1 MVEAVQLSRVRKKEG
16 GRGGQGMRAKERKE
30 KSFAGN
36 IQGVTSFCEI
46 RTFFHTIYKNKLKM
60 N

>member
-1 MVEAVQLSRVRKKEG
+1 MK
-16 GRGGQGMRAKERKE
+16 AKERKE

-36 IQGVTSFCEI
+36 IQGVTSCCEI
-46 RTFFHTIYKNKLKM
+46 RTFSHTIYKNKLKM

>member
-1 MVEAVQLSRVRKKEG
+1 MVEAAQLSRVRKKEG
-16 GRGGQGMRAKERKE
+16 GVREMRAKERKE